1 MKNFYLNF
9 ELYKE
14 DNKTID
20 FIEELL
26 KLEEVST
33 SDTKPI
39 ANIYIDCDG
48 GENRMAA
55 ILYSFFKLSKFN
67 YNFIVSGS
75 LSSNALI
82 ILMAL
87 NPKYLTIMRQSY
99 SIVHLSNYDIPIA
112 TLVLN
117 DINHYSLNQYN
128 DFNAYQQDLT
138 DWEKENNQR
147 SDYKGDTV
155 EKDGI
160 AVVQMTDKELKNPSK
175 QQWGNH
181 LAKPTPPK
189 NERKRGNYAPYF
201 LGGLAAADL
210 YLTTRIQFVLF
221 LNSQ

>member
-33 SDTKPI
+33 SDTEPI

-112 TLVLN
+112 TLALN

-128 DFNAYQQDLT
+128 DFKDYLDILVSIYKFFLSNEEIDVIKKGEDITLSAY
-138 DWEKENNQR
+138 R
-147 SDYKGDTV
+147 
-155 EKDGI
+155 I
-160 AVVQMTDKELKNPSK
+160 RELFIKLRKNKNFQLKSK
-175 QQWGNH
+175 NIFEIT
-181 LAKPTPPK
+181 L
-189 NERKRGNYAPYF
+189 
-201 LGGLAAADL
+201 
-210 YLTTRIQFVLF
+210 
-221 LNSQ
+221 